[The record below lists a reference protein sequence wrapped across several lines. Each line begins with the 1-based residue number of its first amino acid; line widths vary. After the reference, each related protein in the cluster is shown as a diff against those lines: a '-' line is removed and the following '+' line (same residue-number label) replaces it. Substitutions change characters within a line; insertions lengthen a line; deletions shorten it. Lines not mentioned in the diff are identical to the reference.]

1 MNVKIETSTDY
12 DKFKTID
19 GNREVDQPHVRRLAE
34 EIALNDLT
42 PYFPVLI
49 NENWEVI
56 DGQHRFEVC
65 KTLKLPVYYL
75 QLPGLDLTSVQRI
88 NTSSKRWSLRD
99 YIKSHIQKGNDE
111 YKVLLTFSER
121 TGINFSVSAAL
132 LAGLDSAGGSNT
144 SGSSTA
150 QRIGALIRD
159 GKFKVKSRT
168 KAEDMAILLKAL
180 NEHTEFD
187 TTKDRALVFALNKV
201 TKLERFDTDRLL
213 AKLRDRGLTLD
224 YQATVRF
231 YIIELERIY
240 NHGAQVRLDL
250 FTGNEVR

>member
-49 NENWEVI
+49 NEKWEVI

-65 KTLKLPVYYL
+65 QTLKLPVYYL
-75 QLPGLDLTSVQRI
+75 QVPGLDLTSVQRI
-88 NTSSKRWSLRD
+88 NTSSKRWSLKD
-99 YIKSHIQKGNDE
+99 YIKSHIQKGNDD
-111 YKVLLTFSER
+111 YRVLLTFSER

-132 LAGLDSAGGSNT
+132 LAGLDSAS
-144 SGSSTA
+144 SGSSSGANAA
-150 QRIGALIRD
+150 QKLGTLIRD